1 MGDSRL
7 ANYRINEQQVEDPTR
22 NDKVLESTNS
32 GNITLDD
39 TEYELEKDDQI
50 KIEVEDDGEL
60 DNGDLGRRG

>member
-1 MGDSRL
+1 ME
-7 ANYRINEQQVEDPTR
+7 NPTR

-32 GNITLDD
+32 SNITLDD

-60 DNGDLGRRG
+60 DNGDLGR